1 MAAVLAGA
9 VAAQDWTGL
18 SGADLAAA
26 FRSRTLQHETG
37 AIQDFH
43 ASGETT
49 LDDGGV
55 RTGRWWI
62 DADRLCLRWQD
73 APQQSCLRVRRSANG
88 LDLGLTDG
96 DGATTVLRYIDL
108 N

>member
-1 MAAVLAGA
+1 MAAVLAA
-9 VAAQDWTGL
+9 AAAAQDWTDL
-18 SGADLAAA
+18 SGAELAAA
-26 FRSRTLQHETG
+26 FRSRTLGHETG

-49 LDDGGV
+49 LDDGRV

-73 APQQSCLRVRRSANG
+73 SPRDSCLRVRRSANG
-88 LDLGLTDG
+88 LDLSLTG
-96 DGATTVLRYIDL
+96 RDGATTRLRYIDL